1 MSIDNQKFGIP
12 RKYQNQIGI
21 WYFCPK
27 FLGIFLV
34 FYRNFVNV
42 LVKIWLNIGILG
54 QNKIGLVF
62 GFCVCHFIG
71 IGLVS
76 VCHFPENDISS
87 LYRQGGYRRHIQPA
101 RSTGRPRATVLA
113 SVSAAKLRQRHLPP
127 DHDRSSWAAQTRD
140 RQSFGR
146 GLVWQPLRARSPHC
160 APVNVK
166 RVLMAQSGY

>member
-1 MSIDNQKFGIP
+1 MSIGNQKFGIP
-12 RKYQNQIGI
+12 RKYQNQICI

-71 IGLVS
+71 ISLVS
-76 VCHFPENDISS
+76 VCHFPENDISKANEPS
-87 LYRQGGYRRHIQPA
+87 VRRPLTDLLA
-101 RSTGRPRATVLA
+101 GREVDDAV
-113 SVSAAKLRQRHLPP
+113 VSQDQLRHRTRHL
-127 DHDRSSWAAQTRD
+127 AAHGGVQRTLQQHCNQTANE
-140 RQSFGR
+140 
-146 GLVWQPLRARSPHC
+146 LP
-160 APVNVK
+160 
-166 RVLMAQSGY
+166 